1 MNRIS
6 RILLI
11 IVLCLLFSKTGFSQ
25 EARAEFANIDFYLVE
40 EKILVSYDLA
50 KSKSTDFFEISLEFV
65 DLGSNQIIIPK
76 SLTGDVGPNIKG
88 GKGKQIYWD
97 VFKDLPDGIES
108 EIKPQLKIL
117 KYERIYGGPGNAL
130 KSIPVPGLGDFAV
143 KDHRQ
148 MIFKPYIK
156 TVLAYGLVGFGVM
169 QKMNSDKYYDDYL
182 SSEDPNEWDNLYNKA
197 NSSLNQSAIFIGA
210 GAALWLSDIV
220 WVAVRGAKNKKENA
234 NKITGR
240 IDQKVLL
247 GYDQFGP
254 NVKWIVRF

>member
-6 RILLI
+6 KILLVS
-11 IVLCLLFSKTGFSQ
+11 VLCLLFSKTGFSQ
-25 EARAEFANIDFYLVE
+25 GSNAKFANIDFYLVE

-50 KSKSTDFFEISLEFV
+50 KAKSTELFEISLEFV
-65 DLGSNQIIIPK
+65 DMETNQIIIPRT
-76 SLTGDVGPNIKG
+76 LDGDVGPNIKG

-97 VFKDLPDGIES
+97 VFKDLPNGIES

-117 KYERIYGGPGNAL
+117 KSERIFGGPANAL

-143 KDHRQ
+143 KDHRE

-156 TVLAYGLVGFGVM
+156 TVLAYGLVGLGVM
-169 QKMNSDKYYDDYL
+169 QKMNSDKYYDDYNNP
-182 SSEDPNEWDNLYNKA
+182 EVPADQNLYDKA
-197 NSSLNQSAIFIGA
+197 NASLNQSAIFIGA

-220 WVAVRGAKNKKENA
+220 WVAVRGAKNNKA
-234 NKITGR
+234 NEYKFTGQV
-240 IDQKVLL
+240 DQKILL